1 MSDGRKYRSNLKE
14 HKISVKLST
23 VELEKLDDSAANA
36 GVNRSK
42 YIRELIRG
50 NGNTDFTFPEDRAN
64 LIAGKDRIGLVLVDI
79 EHTILV
85 VGTKE
90 VGHQFHHLTYLF
102 LQGEFLQSLF
112 YLSLNLRVALDN
124 RNIGTGCISQCQH

>member
-1 MSDGRKYRSNLKE
+1 MSDGRKYRSNLNE

-64 LIAGKDRIGLVLVDI
+64 LIRQVSGIATNINQIVKYVNTDRAIYEQQLVELRD
-79 EHTILV
+79 LL
-85 VGTKE
+85 KE
-90 VGHQFHHLTYLF
+90 IQQL
-102 LQGEFLQSLF
+102 LQEVLQQWR
-112 YLSLNLRVALDN
+112 LRK
-124 RNIGTGCISQCQH
+124 S

>member
-42 YIRELIRG
+42 
-50 NGNTDFTFPEDRAN
+50 
-64 LIAGKDRIGLVLVDI
+64 
-79 EHTILV
+79 
-85 VGTKE
+85 
-90 VGHQFHHLTYLF
+90 
-102 LQGEFLQSLF
+102 
-112 YLSLNLRVALDN
+112 
-124 RNIGTGCISQCQH
+124 